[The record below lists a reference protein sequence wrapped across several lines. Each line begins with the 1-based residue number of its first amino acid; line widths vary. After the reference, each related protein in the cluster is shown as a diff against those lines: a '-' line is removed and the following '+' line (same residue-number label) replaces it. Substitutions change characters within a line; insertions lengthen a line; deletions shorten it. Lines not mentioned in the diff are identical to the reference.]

1 MASQPKIEPI
11 TWLRAAR
18 PTAGQPHAGASASPR
33 PTDIAMPDAL
43 LNPFTDR
50 PDPQGAA
57 PPVSQDA
64 DPQVAPGDAQGDATM
79 DAPSDAPPSPPDA
92 DAPAG
97 DTAAADA
104 VAAEPVAM
112 DATDADPVEEAAA
125 DEARP
130 AGPRWSRAPRLD
142 LAADMTGAEAFA
154 VIVVRSLQHFA
165 ANEECAR
172 RNLHVEG
179 VHQCRIA
186 LRRLRA
192 ALQIFRPLLDRGR
205 VAPLQAELRWL
216 AGVLGTARDLDIVE
230 TELLAPAVAG
240 LSDGEPAAALLATL
254 KANQAAAYAAVA
266 DALGSPR
273 HRALVADLTRLARD
287 GHPHRAREG
296 DEPLVDFAAR
306 ALSRVYAKLL
316 RKAAGFELLSAAE
329 RHAARIALKRLRYA
343 LDFFVNLFDGRSKK
357 KFIRKVTRLQ
367 DDLGRMNDLSV
378 ARGTLAALVEST
390 GGDGAA
396 SGNSLAFVAG
406 GVLGWHQASAA
417 AAERRLVKDWY
428 AFAGVKPFW
437 IEHI

>member
-1 MASQPKIEPI
+1 MPAS
-11 TWLRAAR
+11 
-18 PTAGQPHAGASASPR
+18 H
-33 PTDIAMPDAL
+33 
-43 LNPFTDR
+43 
-50 PDPQGAA
+50 
-57 PPVSQDA
+57 DA
-64 DPQVAPGDAQGDATM
+64 DPPVAPADEPPT
-79 DAPSDAPPSPPDA
+79 APAA

-97 DTAAADA
+97 GPAAADVVEV
-104 VAAEPVAM
+104 VASIELDLVEVAPIEVDRVEVDPAE
-112 DATDADPVEEAAA
+112 
-125 DEARP
+125 EARP
-130 AGPRWSRAPRLD
+130 AAPRWSRAPRLD
-142 LAADMTGAEAFA
+142 LSTHMTGAEAFA
-154 VIVVRSLQHFA
+154 AIVAHSLQHFA

-192 ALQIFRPLLDRGR
+192 ALQIFRPLLERGKA
-205 VAPLQAELRWL
+205 APIHTELRWL
-216 AGVLGTARDLDIVE
+216 AGVLGAARDLDIVE
-230 TELLAPAVAG
+230 TELLAPTVAG

-266 DALGSPR
+266 EALGSPR

-287 GHPHRAREG
+287 GRSGRSDDAEQ
-296 DEPLVDFAAR
+296 PLVGFAAH

-329 RHAARIALKRLRYA
+329 RHEARIALKRLRYA

-378 ARGTLAALVEST
+378 ARGTLGRLVESCGST
-390 GGDGAA
+390 DGAA
-396 SGNSLAFVAG
+396 SAKSLAFVAG
-406 GVLGWHQASAA
+406 GILGWHQASAA
-417 AAERRLVKDWY
+417 EAERRLVKDWY

-437 IEHI
+437 LGHI